1 MCTGT
6 AYGKC
11 ICRSNTWTMVGS
23 GDRILCELSEKSHG
37 NWKPACFSGQY
48 GRALCCGIVYH
59 FTKRLDVTCI
69 AEALGTGVLGGLAA
83 YPVAKLLMGLEPG
96 GFTVYMIPFFISTLA
111 GSILAYIVLRVLEK
125 SHVLEQMRE
134 N

>member
-1 MCTGT
+1 MKKTNIQKLTLAFIGEVAGT
-6 AYGKC
+6 S
-11 ICRSNTWTMVGS
+11 I
-23 GDRILCELSEKSHG
+23 
-37 NWKPACFSGQY
+37 
-48 GRALCCGIVYH
+48 
-59 FTKRLDVTCI
+59 
-69 AEALGTGVLGGLAA
+69 LGGLAA